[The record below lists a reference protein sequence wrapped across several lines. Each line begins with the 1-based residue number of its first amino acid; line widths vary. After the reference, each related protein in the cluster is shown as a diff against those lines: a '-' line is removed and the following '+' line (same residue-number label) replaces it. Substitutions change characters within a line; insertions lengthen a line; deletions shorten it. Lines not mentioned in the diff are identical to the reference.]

1 MAREPRYRWLGALP
15 HGRALAWMARSHAL
29 VVSSLMEGGANVI
42 AEAARV
48 GTPVLASRVSGNVG
62 MLGRR
67 YPGYYPVR
75 DQSALAALL
84 VRAASDGKFLGR
96 LQRALRERRHLFA
109 PAAERR
115 SLAVVLD
122 EALERSSSPT
132 LARTALLDQSSSP

>member
-1 MAREPRYRWLGALP
+1 
-15 HGRALAWMARSHAL
+15 
-29 VVSSLMEGGANVI
+29 
-42 AEAARV
+42 
-48 GTPVLASRVSGNVG
+48 

-75 DQSALAALL
+75 DESALAALIA
-84 VRAASDGKFLGR
+84 RAASDGRFLGS

-115 SLAVVLD
+115 ALAVVLD
-122 EALERSSSPT
+122 EALERSSSST